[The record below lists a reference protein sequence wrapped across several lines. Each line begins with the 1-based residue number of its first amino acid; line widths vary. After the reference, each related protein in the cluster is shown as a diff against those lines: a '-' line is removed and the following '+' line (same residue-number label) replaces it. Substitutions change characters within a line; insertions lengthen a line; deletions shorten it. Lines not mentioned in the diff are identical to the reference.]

1 MQGPGGYYND
11 KGKRNAS
18 ILRGVRIMMT
28 FLFSLFS
35 LIAAAVSFAGYKT
48 IFKIEENDEDVAD
61 VVSAKVA
68 SHKHDANNGMAAS
81 H

>member
-1 MQGPGGYYND
+1 
-11 KGKRNAS
+11 
-18 ILRGVRIMMT
+18 MMT

-35 LIAAAVSFAGYKT
+35 LIATAVPFAGYKT

>member
-1 MQGPGGYYND
+1 
-11 KGKRNAS
+11 
-18 ILRGVRIMMT
+18 MMT

-68 SHKHDANNGMAAS
+68 SHKHDANNGMLLNEL
-81 H
+81 HNPGDDGTK

>member
-1 MQGPGGYYND
+1 MTREKERTD
-11 KGKRNAS
+11 IK
-18 ILRGVRIMMT
+18 GVRIMMT

-35 LIAAAVSFAGYKT
+35 LVATAVSFAGYQT

-61 VVSAKVA
+61 VVSAKLA
-68 SHKHDANNGMAAS
+68 SHKHDANNGMDAL

>member
-1 MQGPGGYYND
+1 
-11 KGKRNAS
+11 
-18 ILRGVRIMMT
+18 MMT

-48 IFKIEENDEDVAD
+48 IFKNDEDVAD

>member
-1 MQGPGGYYND
+1 MGQGVI
-11 KGKRNAS
+11 
-18 ILRGVRIMMT
+18 ILTREKERIDIKGVRIMMT

>member
-1 MQGPGGYYND
+1 
-11 KGKRNAS
+11 
-18 ILRGVRIMMT
+18 MMI

-35 LIAAAVSFAGYKT
+35 LIAAAFSFAGYKT

-68 SHKHDANNGMAAS
+68 SHKHDANNGMAAL

>member
-1 MQGPGGYYND
+1 
-11 KGKRNAS
+11 
-18 ILRGVRIMMT
+18 MMT

-48 IFKIEENDEDVAD
+48 IFKIEENNEDVAD

-68 SHKHDANNGMAAS
+68 SHKHDANNGMPAL

>member
-1 MQGPGGYYND
+1 MLVTRQ
-11 KGKRNAS
+11 S
-18 ILRGVRIMMT
+18 LR
-28 FLFSLFS
+28 F
-35 LIAAAVSFAGYKT
+35 GYKT

>member
-1 MQGPGGYYND
+1 
-11 KGKRNAS
+11 
-18 ILRGVRIMMT
+18 MMT

-35 LIAAAVSFAGYKT
+35 LVATAVSFAGYQT

-61 VVSAKVA
+61 VASAKLA
-68 SHKHDANNGMAAS
+68 SHKHDTNNGMAAS